1 MFGITNIRHN
11 NTKVHVISKDNLI
24 EHECTSPCEC
34 DDQGY
39 EMTKVGAVSDTIWK
53 IGCYKINPST
63 PSGNLKK
70 RHFDAANL
78 FLIKFQYY
86 YPSLYLFN
94 IF

>member
-1 MFGITNIRHN
+1 MFGITNIRHS

-63 PSGNLKK
+63 PSGN
-70 RHFDAANL
+70 
-78 FLIKFQYY
+78 FQNTT
-86 YPSLYLFN
+86 S
-94 IF
+94 